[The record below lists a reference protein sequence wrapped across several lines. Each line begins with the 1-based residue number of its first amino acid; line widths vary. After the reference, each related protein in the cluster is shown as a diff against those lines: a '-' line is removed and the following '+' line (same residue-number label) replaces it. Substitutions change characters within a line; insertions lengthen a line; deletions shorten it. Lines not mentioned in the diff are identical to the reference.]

1 MFKGKRIFDKANRIR
16 IGKGIESRQKLE
28 KLLWEE
34 QNQITQS
41 ETTKNSS
48 I

>member
-28 KLLWEE
+28 KIPVGRAKSNYPVGNNE
-34 QNQITQS
+34 
-41 ETTKNSS
+41 NSS